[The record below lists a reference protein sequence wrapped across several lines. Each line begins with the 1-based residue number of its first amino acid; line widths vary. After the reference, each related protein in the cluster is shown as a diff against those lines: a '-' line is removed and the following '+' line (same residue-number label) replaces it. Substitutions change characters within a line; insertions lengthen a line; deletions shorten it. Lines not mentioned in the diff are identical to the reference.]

1 MKKIVFARSIAHVLE
16 KYLLEADTSIHWV
29 SVVGEGSY
37 YSPSM
42 EWDDRD
48 DTELGIS
55 IYRGSSEGTLV
66 DVIAMRNGTSLPV
79 LRCKFLAGSARA
91 TLEASHIFSFLKSL
105 DLAQHRQDR
114 SPNCFGTVGKHDWH
128 IRRNKE
134 GWQAVVDNRD
144 LEIRETRN
152 QATTYALEI
161 IHRLQL
167 DGDYLLSDRPVGFF
181 PPPIASDLKRIGRF
195 NIRIVRAG
203 EKYGRDDFLTYTD
216 DENSGPLVEFYDAKV
231 EFQTFK
237 NRGVF
242 CGRYHIAALLEGT
255 HAEDGL
261 CLDSSVRE
269 WNIPARLMQK
279 VFKYLAEENLPS

>member
-1 MKKIVFARSIAHVLE
+1 MKKVVYARSVAYALE
-16 KYLLEADTSIHWV
+16 KYLSEADTSIHWV

-42 EWDDRD
+42 EWDCRD
-48 DTELGIS
+48 DTEIGIN

-66 DVIAMRNGTSLPV
+66 DVAALRDGTSIPV
-79 LRCKFLAGSARA
+79 LRCKFLTGSVRA
-91 TLEASHIFSFLKSL
+91 TVESSHIFSFLKYF
-105 DLAQHRQDR
+105 DVTQHQQDR
-114 SPNCFGTVGKHDWH
+114 DSNFCGTVGKHDWY
-128 IRRNKE
+128 ITRNKE
-134 GWQAVVDNRD
+134 GCQAVVDNRS
-144 LEIRETRN
+144 LEIRETRS
-152 QATTYALEI
+152 QAKSYSLEM

-167 DGDYLLSDRPVGFF
+167 DGDYLLSDRPVGFL

-216 DENSGPLVEFYDAKV
+216 DENSGPLIEFYDAKV
-231 EFQTFK
+231 DFQTFK

-242 CGRYHIAALLEGT
+242 CSRYHIATLLEGT

-261 CLDSSVRE
+261 CLDASVRE
-269 WNIPARLMQK
+269 WNIPARLMRK
-279 VFKYLAEENLPS
+279 VFDHLREEKISE